1 MGEKTMT
8 GLERNIKDLAMSLG
22 ADLCGFSTPER
33 FAGAPEGHR
42 PTDIF
47 PDCKSVIVYAK
58 RVPTET
64 LFIDNCVPYTNV
76 NNIVTHEVDMLGV
89 RLSLALEDM
98 DIRSVPVPSDD
109 PYEHWEADRQYGRAI
124 LSMRHA
130 GYLAGLGVLGKNTL
144 LINERYGNM
153 IQIGAILASVGLRP
167 DEIATYEGCLA
178 DCHNC
183 LDSCPQHAL
192 NGVTADQK
200 LCRPISNYAERE
212 GLCLEKM
219 QHLQASLPS
228 LSRDKDWQHVIWT
241 R

>member
-8 GLERNIKDLAMSLG
+8 GLESNIKDLAMRHWIRPLRNLH
-22 ADLCGFSTPER
+22 AR
-33 FAGAPEGHR
+33 KIRGAPEGHR

-47 PDCKSVIVYAK
+47 PDCRSVIVYAK
-58 RVPTET
+58 RVPVET
-64 LFIDNCVPYTNV
+64 LFIDNCVPYTYV

-89 RLSLALEDM
+89 KLSLALEDM

-153 IQIGAILASVGLRP
+153 IQRGRP
-167 DEIATYEGCLA
+167 CGC
-178 DCHNC
+178 
-183 LDSCPQHAL
+183 
-192 NGVTADQK
+192 
-200 LCRPISNYAERE
+200 RAEAR
-212 GLCLEKM
+212 
-219 QHLQASLPS
+219 
-228 LSRDKDWQHVIWT
+228 RDRHI
-241 R
+241 

>member
-1 MGEKTMT
+1 MGEWTMT
-8 GLERNIKDLAMSLG
+8 DREGKIKNLAMSLG
-22 ADLCGFSTPER
+22 ADLCGIATPER

-42 PTDIF
+42 PIDIY

-58 RVPTET
+58 RVPAGT
-64 LFIDNCVPYTNV
+64 LFIDNCVPYTHV
-76 NNIVTHEVDMLGV
+76 NSIVTHEVDMLGV

-153 IQIGAILASVGLRP
+153 IQIGAVLADAGLRP

-192 NGVTADQK
+192 NGVTVDQK
-200 LCRPISNYAERE
+200 LCRPISNYVN
-212 GLCLEKM
+212 EKGYVLKKCNICRRVCP
-219 QHLQASLPS
+219 HSLGIKTGS
-228 LSRDKDWQHVIWT
+228 L
-241 R
+241 